1 MNVKYVC
8 RITSYTVF
16 IMALFMLIPAG
27 IALFD
32 GEMRNAL
39 MYLGVIGIEAVFG
52 LIMFCAGRN
61 YNPTLY
67 AQEGIA
73 ATSLSWIVMS
83 VFGALPFV
91 FTGEI
96 PHYIDA
102 LFEIVS
108 GFTTTGASILSDVE
122 ALSRCNLFWRS
133 FS

>member
-52 LIMFCAGRN
+52 LIMFCVGRN
-61 YNPTLY
+61 
-67 AQEGIA
+67 
-73 ATSLSWIVMS
+73 
-83 VFGALPFV
+83 
-91 FTGEI
+91 
-96 PHYIDA
+96 
-102 LFEIVS
+102 
-108 GFTTTGASILSDVE
+108 
-122 ALSRCNLFWRS
+122 
-133 FS
+133 